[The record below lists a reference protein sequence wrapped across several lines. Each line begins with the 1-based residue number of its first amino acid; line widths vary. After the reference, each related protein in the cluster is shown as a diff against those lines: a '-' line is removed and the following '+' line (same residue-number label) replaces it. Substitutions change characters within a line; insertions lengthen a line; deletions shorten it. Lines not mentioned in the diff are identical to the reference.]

1 MIPAL
6 KRIGVEL
13 RPKPAT
19 IGPDLFGPKF
29 GGGYEMTTLLFP
41 GPSPGGLN
49 ADPDLLRRTFSSK
62 MTAFSLT
69 GATGYRNPRFD
80 ELADQQLVTFEEAE
94 RRRMVAEMQRI
105 LADDLAILPLWYPEK
120 FLMYRKQA
128 LDTWYFTPGQFPTS
142 EDNKHAYITG
152 MKTGTTIRQR

>member
-1 MIPAL
+1 
-6 KRIGVEL
+6 
-13 RPKPAT
+13 
-19 IGPDLFGPKF
+19 
-29 GGGYEMTTLLFP
+29 MTTLLFP
-41 GPSPGGLN
+41 GPAPGGLN

-80 ELADQQLVTFEEAE
+80 ELADRQLVTFDEVQ
-94 RRRMVAEMQRI
+94 RRNIVAEMQRI
-105 LADDLAILPLWYPEK
+105 LADDLTILPLWYPERSLI
-120 FLMYRKQA
+120 FRKRA

-152 MKTGTTIRQR
+152 RKSGTQIRPR